1 MTILI
6 KELSSDEFEVTV
18 NEIKTTIHKV
28 NLSDNVYKK
37 LTKEKI
43 NKKKLIE
50 FSFKFLLE
58 RESNTEILP
67 TFELSVISNYFPE
80 YINSINERISN
91 H

>member
-6 KELSSDEFEVTV
+6 KELSSDEFEVIV

>member
-6 KELSSDEFEVTV
+6 KELSGDEFEVIV

>member
-67 TFELSVISNYFPE
+67 TFELSVI
-80 YINSINERISN
+80 
-91 H
+91 

>member
-67 TFELSVISNYFPE
+67 TFELSIISNYFPE

>member
-6 KELSSDEFEVTV
+6 KELSNDEFQVTV
-18 NEIKTTIHKV
+18 NGITTTIHKV

-37 LTKEKI
+37 LTNEKI

-50 FSFKFLLE
+50 ISFKFLLE
-58 RESNTEILP
+58 RESNTEILS
-67 TFELSVISNYFPE
+67 TFELSIISNYFPE
-80 YINSINERISN
+80 YVNSINERISN

>member
-43 NKKKLIE
+43 NKKK
-50 FSFKFLLE
+50 
-58 RESNTEILP
+58 
-67 TFELSVISNYFPE
+67 
-80 YINSINERISN
+80 IN
-91 H
+91 

>member
-6 KELSSDEFEVTV
+6 KELSNDEFQVTV
-18 NEIKTTIHKV
+18 NEITTTIHKV

-37 LTKEKI
+37 LTNEKI

-67 TFELSVISNYFPE
+67 TFELSIISNYFPE
-80 YINSINERISN
+80 YVNSINERISN

>member
-18 NEIKTTIHKV
+18 NDIETTIHKV

>member
-6 KELSSDEFEVTV
+6 KELSRDEFEVTV

-43 NKKKLIE
+43 KKKKLIE

>member
-6 KELSSDEFEVTV
+6 KELSNDEFQVTV
-18 NEIKTTIHKV
+18 NEVTTTIHKV

>member
-6 KELSSDEFEVTV
+6 KELSRDEFEVTV

>member
-18 NEIKTTIHKV
+18 NDLETTIHKV

>member
-1 MTILI
+1 MKILI
-6 KELSSDEFEVTV
+6 KELSNDEFQVTV
-18 NEIKTTIHKV
+18 NEITTTIHKV

-37 LTKEKI
+37 LTNEKI

-67 TFELSVISNYFPE
+67 TFELSIISNYFPE
-80 YINSINERISN
+80 YANSINERISN